1 MRFALLLSAAILTS
15 SASAAE
21 PAPGFKLPPGFEIT
35 QYAGPELANDIYTL
49 RIDADGRI
57 VVAGRGYVRQLI
69 DTDNDGKAD
78 KAVELIPAPKGGP
91 MGLLWEKEMLYVVVD
106 GGLQCYR
113 GVSGKRPSTEKPT
126 TVLAIKADGEHAAH
140 AVRRGADGALYLL
153 CGNNSGITAKN
164 ATYFADRK
172 PVALAGRAEDPE
184 LAKHLWSESEK
195 LVGLA
200 NGTDALWR

>member
-49 RIDADGRI
+49 HIDADGRI

-78 KAVELIPAPKGGP
+78 KAVELIPAPKLRTRLPFLSKRRIGSSCRLTQSFCP
-91 MGLLWEKEMLYVVVD
+91 QRSATQMLEPSLSISTALREPQTRPA
-106 GGLQCYR
+106 GIL
-113 GVSGKRPSTEKPT
+113 KKPSTVRYWLGASFVGAMFACAET
-126 TVLAIKADGEHAAH
+126 TTGAA
-140 AVRRGADGALYLL
+140 RRVATSR
-153 CGNNSGITAKN
+153 CGRRI
-164 ATYFADRK
+164 YRY
-172 PVALAGRAEDPE
+172 
-184 LAKHLWSESEK
+184 
-195 LVGLA
+195 
-200 NGTDALWR
+200 